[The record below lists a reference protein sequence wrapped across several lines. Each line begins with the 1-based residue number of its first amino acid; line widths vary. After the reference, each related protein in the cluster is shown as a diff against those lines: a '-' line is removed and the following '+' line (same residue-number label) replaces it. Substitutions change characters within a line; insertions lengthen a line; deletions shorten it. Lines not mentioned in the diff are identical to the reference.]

1 MAKKLENPYVDRD
14 MDLDRPAVLS
24 NGKKP
29 KKKPSS
35 KSVWNKLRPFLTF
48 IISLSLVVLIV
59 FGVVNYVK
67 EHYFDPV
74 DANDSTT
81 IEVEIPKNSSLSTI
95 ADILYENNL
104 IRNKQV
110 FKLYVDF
117 SDMSSKL
124 KAGTYELS
132 PDMTFD
138 DIVYTLQEG
147 NVADAEIDIQ
157 FIEGRTVE
165 EYGKKLVENY
175 GILKNTDHYLELAK
189 TGGDFVNEYPFLAE
203 AKAKDDARPAD
214 QRRYY
219 LLEGYLAPDTYRY
232 LTSATEE
239 DLIRKQLDQFSKIL
253 SMKKEGEELTYQER
267 AEELGMSVD
276 DMVTLASI
284 IEREASST
292 DYFAKV
298 SAVFHNRLNDRE
310 NFGYLDSDATQA
322 YGLGITGRLNLI
334 DSELT
339 TPTPYNTKWNGAGTQ
354 GLPAGPI
361 GNPGRAA
368 IEAALYPDEALMQ
381 DGDQYYY
388 FRATDIEKGDM
399 EFVHTNEELEALKA
413 QWQDEWA
420 RIDAEASAKAAG
432 GQ

>member
-1 MAKKLENPYVDRD
+1 MAKKLENPYADRN
-14 MDLDRPAVLS
+14 MGLDRPEILS

-29 KKKPSS
+29 KKKPST
-35 KSVWNKLRPFLTF
+35 KSTWNKLRPLLTF
-48 IISLSLVVLIV
+48 VISLAVVALIV
-59 FGVVNYVK
+59 FGVFNYVR

-74 DANDSTT
+74 DANDSTAV
-81 IEVEIPKNSSLSTI
+81 EVEIPKNSSLSTI
-95 ADILYENNL
+95 AEILYENNL

-132 PDMTFD
+132 PDMSFD

-147 NVADAEIDIQ
+147 NVVEEIDIQ
-157 FIEGRTVE
+157 FIEGRTAK
-165 EYGKKLVENY
+165 EYGRKLVDNY
-175 GILKNTDHYLELAK
+175 GILKNTDYYMQLVK
-189 TGGDFVNEYPFLAE
+189 TGGNFVNEYPFLAE

-232 LTSATEE
+232 LTNATAE
-239 DLIRKQLDQFSKIL
+239 DVIKKQLDQFVKIL
-253 SMKKEGEELTYQER
+253 SMKKKGEEQTYEER
-267 AEELGMSVD
+267 AAELGMSID

-298 SAVFHNRLNDRE
+298 SAVFHNRLNDME

-322 YGLGITGRLNLI
+322 YGLEITGRLNLT
-334 DSELT
+334 DSELR
-339 TPTPYNTKWNGAGTQ
+339 TPTPYNTKWNGVGTKD
-354 GLPAGPI
+354 LPAGPI

-368 IEAALYPDEALMQ
+368 IEAALYPDEDLMQ

-388 FRATDIEKGDM
+388 FLATDIEKGEM
-399 EFVHTNEELEALKA
+399 EFVHTNEELEALKD

-420 RIDAEASAKAAG
+420 RIDAQASANSAG
-432 GQ
+432 EQ